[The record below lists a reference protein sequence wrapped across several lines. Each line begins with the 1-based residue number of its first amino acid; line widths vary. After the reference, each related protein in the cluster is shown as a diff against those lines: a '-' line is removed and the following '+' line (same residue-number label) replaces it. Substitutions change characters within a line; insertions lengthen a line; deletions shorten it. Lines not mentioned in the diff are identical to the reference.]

1 MCQRI
6 DTPRE
11 GMATKKKTASVR
23 TPSRLERKFFLLWRT
38 LGGPPLES
46 EFRFHPTRK
55 WRADFVHIGSR
66 TLIELEGGVWVGGR
80 HNRAAGFV
88 ADSEKYLEATLAGWR
103 VVRLVDSQLTM
114 ETVGRVVEF
123 CRRES

>member
-1 MCQRI
+1 M
-6 DTPRE
+6 D
-11 GMATKKKTASVR
+11 
-23 TPSRLERKFFLLWRT
+23 
-38 LGGPPLES
+38 GPALES

-55 WRADFVHIGSR
+55 WRADYAHLESR

-103 VVRLVDSQLTM
+103 VVRLVDRQLNM
-114 ETVGRVVEF
+114 ETVGRLVAMV
-123 CRRES
+123 RSGNKIDPAPDR